1 MNMFKWAF
9 SAKTAKE
16 KRERAKKR
24 KEERVVRGR
33 EYRGRTRLSAAVKKP
48 PQ

>member
-1 MNMFKWAF
+1 V
-9 SAKTAKE
+9 AKE
-16 KRERAKKR
+16 GKKG